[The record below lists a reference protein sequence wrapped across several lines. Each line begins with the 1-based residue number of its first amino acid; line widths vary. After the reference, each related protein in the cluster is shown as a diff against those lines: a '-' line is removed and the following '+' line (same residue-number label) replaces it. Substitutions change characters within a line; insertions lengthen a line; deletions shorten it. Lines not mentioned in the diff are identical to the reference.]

1 MSPDEIK
8 SRFAE
13 MELRLERFLGP
24 VPGRAPIFAG
34 TAAALT
40 STRDFRPAP
49 NGNPPVKPE
58 AGVTGCTFVAEIHL
72 AFEGQELVVYVQLPG
87 APDEAIST
95 NALSA
100 AARVAEAAKAA
111 WVEALSDGP
120 APAKEAA
127 DAA

>member
-8 SRFAE
+8 SRLAE
-13 MELRLERFLGP
+13 MELRLEQLSGP

-40 STRDFRPAP
+40 STSDFRPAS
-49 NGNPPVKPE
+49 NRNPSVKPE
-58 AGVTGCTFVAEIHL
+58 AEVTGCTFVAEIHL
-72 AFEGQELVVYVQLPG
+72 AFEGQEPVVYVRLPG

-111 WVEALSDGP
+111 WIEALSD